1 MSRPE
6 ILHQPENNRFVV
18 PFDDEWATLKYRIE
32 NQNDENSGS
41 AVVDFTSTYVPP
53 QHRNSGAG
61 EALVRRG
68 LAWAKEQNHQIEA
81 SCWYVDKFL
90 R

>member
-6 ILHQPENNRFVV
+6 IVHEPENNRFIV
-18 PFDDEWATLKYRIE
+18 PFDDQPATLKYRIE
-32 NQNDENSGS
+32 KQSDADQAGS
-41 AVVDFTSTYVPP
+41 VIDFTSTYVPP

-68 LAWAKEQNHQIEA
+68 LAWAKEQNYQIEA

-90 R
+90 P